1 MRAVATEVHGE
12 PGTKRAGDGPIADAP
27 KANWVDRF
35 APASLKPWLR
45 LMRADRPI
53 GAWLLMW
60 PCWWS
65 VALSIRAEDNFPNFL
80 SDFGALLHDW
90 WPAVFPVIADGN
102 PADLWSDLGVLAH
115 YAWLLV
121 LFAIGA
127 FVMRSAGCI
136 YNDIIDRDIDAKVA
150 RTKERPLAS
159 GQISL
164 GGAALCTLALCLA
177 GLAVL
182 LQFNTFAIALGF
194 GSVGIVLIYPLMK
207 RVTFWPQAVLGL
219 AFSYGA
225 LMGWA
230 AYWADLALPPVMLYA
245 AAIAWTIGYDTIY
258 AHQDKEDDILV
269 GLKST
274 ALRFGSDTPAWLTL
288 FFGITIGGLAFA
300 GWTIGAGIWFYC
312 GLAVAAGHLVWQ
324 VTTLDIDDA
333 DNCLQRFRSNHLF
346 GAIVFLAF
354 VADIIP
360 AALR

>member
-1 MRAVATEVHGE
+1 MRAVATEVHGK
-12 PGTKRAGDGPIADAP
+12 PGAKAAGTGALADAP
-27 KANWVDRF
+27 KSNWVDRF
-35 APASLKPWLR
+35 APASVKPWLR
-45 LMRADRPI
+45 LARADRPI

-65 VALSIRAEDNFPNFL
+65 VALSIRAEENFPNVL
-80 SDFGALLHDW
+80 ADLGALFHDW
-90 WPAVFPVIADGN
+90 WPALFPAAADGN
-102 PADLWSDLGVLAH
+102 PADLWPDFLLMLH
-115 YAWLLV
+115 YGWLLL
-121 LFAIGA
+121 LFAVGA
-127 FVMRSAGCI
+127 FAMRSAGCI

-150 RTKERPLAS
+150 RTKNRPLAS

-164 GGAALCTLALCLA
+164 RGAFISILALCLV

-194 GSVGIVLIYPLMK
+194 GSIGIVLIYPLMK

-230 AYWADLALPPVMLYA
+230 AYWGDLALPPVALYA

-274 ALRFGSDTPAWLTL
+274 ALRFGDGTPAWLAL

-300 GWTIGAGIWFYC
+300 GWSIGAGIWFYC
-312 GLAVAAGHLVWQ
+312 GLAVAAGHFVWQ
-324 VTTLDIDDA
+324 VSTLDINDP
-333 DNCLQRFRSNHLF
+333 DNCLHRFRSNHML

-354 VADIIP
+354 VADMIP

>member
-1 MRAVATEVHGE
+1 MRAISAEAHGKSDAE
-12 PGTKRAGDGPIADAP
+12 GAAAGPLADAP
-27 KANWVDRF
+27 RSNWVDRF
-35 APASLKPWLR
+35 APGSLKPWLR
-45 LMRADRPI
+45 LVRADRPI

-65 VALSIRAEDNFPNFL
+65 VALSVRAED
-80 SDFGALLHDW
+80 DF
-90 WPAVFPVIADGN
+90 I
-102 PADLWSDLGVLAH
+102 DLWSDIR
-115 YAWLLV
+115 LLL
-121 LFAIGA
+121 LFMAGA

-150 RTKERPLAS
+150 RTKGRPLAS

-164 GGAALCTLALCLA
+164 GAAIACTLALCLV

-182 LQFNTFAIALGF
+182 LQFNTFAVALGF

-230 AYWADLALPPVMLYA
+230 AYWGDLAVAPIVLYA
-245 AAIAWTIGYDTIY
+245 ASIAWTIGYDTIY
-258 AHQDKEDDILV
+258 AHQDKEDDVLA

-274 ALRFGSDTPAWLTL
+274 ALRFGSSTPAWLSL

-300 GWTIGAGIWFYC
+300 GWSIGAGLWFYC
-312 GLAVAAGHLVWQ
+312 GLAAAAAHLVWQ
-324 VTTLDIDDA
+324 VTTLDIDDP
-333 DNCLQRFRSNHLF
+333 DNCLQRFRSNHGF
-346 GAIVFLAF
+346 GALVFLAI

-360 AALR
+360 ASLR

>member
-1 MRAVATEVHGE
+1 MRAISAEAH
-12 PGTKRAGDGPIADAP
+12 TKSDAEGAAAGPLADAP
-27 KANWVDRF
+27 RSNWVDRF
-35 APASLKPWLR
+35 APNSLKPWLR
-45 LMRADRPI
+45 LVRADRPI

-65 VALSIRAEDNFPNFL
+65 VALSVRAED
-80 SDFGALLHDW
+80 DF
-90 WPAVFPVIADGN
+90 V
-102 PADLWSDLGVLAH
+102 DLWSDIR
-115 YAWLLV
+115 LLL
-121 LFAIGA
+121 LFMVGA

-150 RTKERPLAS
+150 RTKGRPLAS

-164 GGAALCTLALCLA
+164 GAAIACTLALCLV
-177 GLAVL
+177 GLAIL

-230 AYWADLALPPVMLYA
+230 AYWGDLAVAPIVLYA
-245 AAIAWTIGYDTIY
+245 ASIAWTIGYDTIY
-258 AHQDKEDDILV
+258 AHQDKEDDVLV

-274 ALRFGSDTPAWLTL
+274 ALRFGSSTPAWLSL

-300 GWTIGAGIWFYC
+300 GWSIGDGLWFYF
-312 GLAVAAGHLVWQ
+312 GLAAAAAHLVWQ
-324 VTTLDIDDA
+324 VTTLDIDDP
-333 DNCLQRFRSNHLF
+333 DNCLQRFRSNHGF
-346 GAIVFLAF
+346 GAIVFLAI

-360 AALR
+360 ASLR

>member
-1 MRAVATEVHGE
+1 MRAISAEAHTKSDAEGVA
-12 PGTKRAGDGPIADAP
+12 AGPLADAP
-27 KANWVDRF
+27 RSNWVDRF
-35 APASLKPWLR
+35 APGSLKPWLR
-45 LMRADRPI
+45 LVRADRPI

-65 VALSIRAEDNFPNFL
+65 VALSVRAED
-80 SDFGALLHDW
+80 DF
-90 WPAVFPVIADGN
+90 I
-102 PADLWSDLGVLAH
+102 DLWSDIR
-115 YAWLLV
+115 LLL
-121 LFAIGA
+121 LFMAGA

-150 RTKERPLAS
+150 RTKGRPLAS

-164 GGAALCTLALCLA
+164 GAAIACTLALCLV

-182 LQFNTFAIALGF
+182 LQFNTFAVALGF

-230 AYWADLALPPVMLYA
+230 AYWGDLAAAPIVLYA
-245 AAIAWTIGYDTIY
+245 ASIAWTIGYDTIY
-258 AHQDKEDDILV
+258 AHQDKEDDVLA

-274 ALRFGSDTPAWLTL
+274 ALRFGSSTPAWLSL

-300 GWTIGAGIWFYC
+300 GWSIGAGLWFYC
-312 GLAVAAGHLVWQ
+312 GLAAAAAHLVWQ
-324 VTTLDIDDA
+324 VTTLDIDDP
-333 DNCLQRFRSNHLF
+333 DNCLQRFRSNHGF
-346 GAIVFLAF
+346 GAIVFLAI
-354 VADIIP
+354 VADIMP
-360 AALR
+360 AALG

>member
-1 MRAVATEVHGE
+1 MRAISAEAH
-12 PGTKRAGDGPIADAP
+12 TKSDAEGAAAGPLADAP
-27 KANWVDRF
+27 RSNWVDRF
-35 APASLKPWLR
+35 APDSLKPWLR
-45 LMRADRPI
+45 LVRADRPI

-65 VALSIRAEDNFPNFL
+65 VALSVRAED
-80 SDFGALLHDW
+80 DF
-90 WPAVFPVIADGN
+90 V
-102 PADLWSDLGVLAH
+102 DLWADIR
-115 YAWLLV
+115 LLL
-121 LFAIGA
+121 LFMAGA

-150 RTKERPLAS
+150 RTKGRPLAS

-164 GGAALCTLALCLA
+164 GAAIACTLALCLV
-177 GLAVL
+177 GLAIL
-182 LQFNTFAIALGF
+182 LQFNTFAVALGF

-230 AYWADLALPPVMLYA
+230 AYWGDLAVAPIVLYA
-245 AAIAWTIGYDTIY
+245 ASIAWTIGYDTIY
-258 AHQDKEDDILV
+258 AHQDKEDDVLA

-274 ALRFGSDTPAWLTL
+274 ALRFGSSTPAWLSL

-300 GWTIGAGIWFYC
+300 GWSIGAGLWFYC
-312 GLAVAAGHLVWQ
+312 GLAAAAAHLVWQ
-324 VTTLDIDDA
+324 VTTLDIDDP
-333 DNCLQRFRSNHLF
+333 DNCLQRFRSNHGF
-346 GAIVFLAF
+346 GAIVFLAI

-360 AALR
+360 ASLR